1 MLSGGHKADGSHS
14 SAVERGHGPPGPG
27 SLGDAPVRSGRHHYC
42 LDGVICIDSA
52 VVLPELV
59 VFRVDSIG
67 EPDLVIEVAAPGGI
81 GMRASARASAEG
93 GGLLYS
99 EHLGGL
105 FANFRLDP
113 GPPLTLTASRVLAR
127 SPHVL
132 YTNVVEGLLR
142 SLFARSGRVLLH
154 AACVRLGGTGV
165 LVSARTDTG
174 KTTTILRLLQ
184 HAGASFLSDDMTVV
198 DARGFASRYPKP
210 LTISNHTLKAVPKH
224 SLRLR
229 ERAALQL
236 QSRVHSRSGR
246 AAARWLASCNL
257 PILAI
262 NALTQLAVPPPKY
275 LIEALLSC
283 PVDQEVK
290 IQRLYLIE
298 RGTPKPVSHPGR
310 DEALDA
316 LMANSADAY
325 GFPPYSQLA
334 PHLGLWADGY
344 PELIRAER
352 HILDSALRAVSVSRL
367 QTDDFSWSDLIAGE
381 DADVAGMAHPGMP
394 VGRRGLEAATIPA
407 AAGAWS

>member
-1 MLSGGHKADGSHS
+1 MRGS
-14 SAVERGHGPPGPG
+14 AG
-27 SLGDAPVRSGRHHYC
+27 
-42 LDGVICIDSA
+42 
-52 VVLPELV
+52 
-59 VFRVDSIG
+59 
-67 EPDLVIEVAAPGGI
+67 
-81 GMRASARASAEG
+81 ASADG
-93 GGLLYS
+93 GGLLYR

-154 AACVRLGGTGV
+154 AACVRLGGRGV

-174 KTTTILRLLQ
+174 KTTTVLRLLQ
-184 HAGASFLSDDMTVV
+184 HSGASFLSDDMTII

-224 SLRLR
+224 RLRLR
-229 ERAALQL
+229 QRAALQL

-246 AAARWLASCNL
+246 AAARWLASRNL

-275 LIEALLSC
+275 MIEALLSC
-283 PVDQEVK
+283 PIDNEVK
-290 IQRLYLIE
+290 VERLYLIE
-298 RGTPKPVSHPGR
+298 RGAPKTVSHPGR
-310 DEALDA
+310 DEALNE

-334 PHLGLWADGY
+334 PHLALWADGY
-344 PELIRAER
+344 QELIQAER
-352 HILDSALRAVSVSRL
+352 RILDAALRSVSVSRL
-367 QTDDFSWSDLIAGE
+367 QTDDFSWSDLIAAD
-381 DADVAGMAHPGMP
+381 DAPSFEMAHPAMP
-394 VGRRGLEAATIPA
+394 VSHRALEGGRIA